1 MSHPAVQ
8 AAARLRHALEG
19 SATALAAGHLD
30 ALLSGQAA
38 LQDASVGLPPRADL
52 SADDRAAIRAELD
65 AARRAL
71 DRCRHLGHSLTTFV
85 RISLD
90 AQGRAFGYDPQR
102 IAAAALGGRDL
113 NMRA

>member
-8 AAARLRHALEG
+8 AAARLRQALEG
-19 SATALAAGHLD
+19 SADALAHGRLD
-30 ALLSGQAA
+30 SLLSGHAA
-38 LQDASVGLPPRADL
+38 LQDASAAVPPSPRL
-52 SADDRAAIRAELD
+52 SPEDRMALHVELD

-71 DRCRHLGHSLTTFV
+71 ARCRHLGQSLTTFV

-102 IAAAALGGRDL
+102 VTAAALGGRDL